1 MTDLIKLTHQL
12 NAQVP
17 GGKEKMFSLEN
28 LMGELIFGYRM
39 RRGITQEELAQR
51 AGIDKKSVY
60 RVEGGHS
67 RISSETY
74 NKLLRA
80 LDVTLETANAAK
92 NELEKEKQHILDSK
106 KKLVEI

>member
-12 NAQVP
+12 NAQIP
-17 GGKEKMFSLEN
+17 GGKEEMFSLEN

-39 RRGITQEELAQR
+39 RRGLSQEELAKR

-80 LDVTLETANAAK
+80 LDVAFETA
-92 NELEKEKQHILDSK
+92 ESEKKTTKKREDALFGKQK
-106 KKLVEI
+106 KIS